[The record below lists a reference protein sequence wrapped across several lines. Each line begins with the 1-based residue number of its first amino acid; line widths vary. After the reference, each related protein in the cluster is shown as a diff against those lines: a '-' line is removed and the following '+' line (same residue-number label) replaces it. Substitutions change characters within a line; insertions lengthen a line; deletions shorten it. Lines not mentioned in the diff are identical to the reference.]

1 MTRAPLIL
9 FLRAIRSLSCVAS
22 STPIRFHCERPRVAL
37 RTVAAADR
45 FGSGA
50 YGSRVLQLSGDFRM
64 RSALFTLVSSAALA
78 LASLLPAHEAQAGNV
93 SGAQL
98 SCYVD
103 TYAYDIAEIGECY
116 GVWTP
121 STATNPSQA
130 VFQVVGLTAGS
141 YTFYWTDL
149 NTGQVGVCPTGNISC
164 LRSIRV
170 GQSKSVRVTVVD
182 NATGASKTVSATAYF
197 EDGWN

>member
-1 MTRAPLIL
+1 MIL
-9 FLRAIRSLSCVAS
+9 KRIHS
-22 STPIRFHCERPRVAL
+22 
-37 RTVAAADR
+37 VAA
-45 FGSGA
+45 
-50 YGSRVLQLSGDFRM
+50 
-64 RSALFTLVSSAALA
+64 SALLLVGGVFGHTEV
-78 LASLLPAHEAQAGNV
+78 AHAGNV
-93 SGAQL
+93 SNAQL

-103 TYAYDIAEIGECY
+103 TYAYDYPDIGECY

-121 STATNPSQA
+121 GTASNPSQA

-149 NTGQVGVCPTGNISC
+149 NTGQVGVCASSNISC

-170 GQSKSVRVTVVD
+170 GFSKSMRVTVVD
-182 NATGASKTVSATAYF
+182 NQTGASKTVAATAYF